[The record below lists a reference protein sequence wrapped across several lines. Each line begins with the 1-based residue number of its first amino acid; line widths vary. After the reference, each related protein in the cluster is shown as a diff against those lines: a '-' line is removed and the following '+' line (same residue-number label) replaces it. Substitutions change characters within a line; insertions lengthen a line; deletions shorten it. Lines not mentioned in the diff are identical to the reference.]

1 MFNVRSSWLI
11 VIIILVGC
19 SDQTND
25 QTGSSSDS
33 AEVNVTKAPESL
45 VSAGENQAAVQDW
58 LTEGEA
64 YMRVNEQKPN
74 VKVLESGLHFEI
86 LEQGGGR
93 SPGPK
98 SNVVVHYHGTFIS
111 GDVFDSSLERGE
123 PATFP
128 VNRVIKGWTQAL
140 QMMKEG
146 DVWRLTIPAHLAY
159 GKRGVGQTIPP
170 DTVLV
175 FEVELIEVKD

>member
-1 MFNVRSSWLI
+1 MFKVRSSWLI
-11 VIIILVGC
+11 FIIILVGC

-25 QTGSSSDS
+25 QTGSSF
-33 AEVNVTKAPESL
+33 VKVTKAPESL
-45 VSAGENQAAVQDW
+45 VSAGENQASVQDW

-111 GDVFDSSLERGE
+111 GAD
-123 PATFP
+123 
-128 VNRVIKGWTQAL
+128 
-140 QMMKEG
+140 
-146 DVWRLTIPAHLAY
+146 
-159 GKRGVGQTIPP
+159 
-170 DTVLV
+170 
-175 FEVELIEVKD
+175 